1 MAGTG
6 GCAVAVRSIHQGLGM
21 KHREEA
27 LPNEVGA
34 VTSFEAGHGEGVC
47 CSNACRGVS
56 GFPTFLPDSFSVDP
70 VALFIGRRK
79 TA

>member
-1 MAGTG
+1 
-6 GCAVAVRSIHQGLGM
+6 M

-34 VTSFEAGHGEGVC
+34 VTSFEAGDGDTVC
-47 CSNACRGVS
+47 CSNARRGAS
-56 GFPTFLPDSFSVDP
+56 RFPTFLPNSFSVDP

-79 TA
+79 AA